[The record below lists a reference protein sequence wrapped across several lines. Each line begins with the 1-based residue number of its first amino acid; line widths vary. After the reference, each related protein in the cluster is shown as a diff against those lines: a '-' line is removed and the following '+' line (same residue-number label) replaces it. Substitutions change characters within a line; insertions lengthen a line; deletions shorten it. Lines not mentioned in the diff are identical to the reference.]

1 MHCLTNCCDYLR
13 VFGTKRNSFPPRR
26 NGRAYRHSSV
36 SPFEN
41 SNFEASKASGA
52 WVERMNMTI
61 APTVLI
67 SRKSILNQ
75 IPPRRL
81 SSVVP
86 PSCSQFPSLR
96 IFEHGRPKEQGGFA
110 QMGARTGFK
119 LQGKSRRIELAQCN
133 PVHLAPTRCHVLS
146 PSGWGSLVWNKET
159 VTGTWIACANRLL
172 AWRTSSK
179 KPPRN

>member
-1 MHCLTNCCDYLR
+1 MGGMISIQDALFNELCDYLR

-75 IPPRRL
+75 IPTAAPF
-81 SSVVP
+81 V
-86 PSCSQFPSLR
+86 
-96 IFEHGRPKEQGGFA
+96 GGV
-110 QMGARTGFK
+110 
-119 LQGKSRRIELAQCN
+119 S
-133 PVHLAPTRCHVLS
+133 
-146 PSGWGSLVWNKET
+146 
-159 VTGTWIACANRLL
+159 
-172 AWRTSSK
+172 
-179 KPPRN
+179 